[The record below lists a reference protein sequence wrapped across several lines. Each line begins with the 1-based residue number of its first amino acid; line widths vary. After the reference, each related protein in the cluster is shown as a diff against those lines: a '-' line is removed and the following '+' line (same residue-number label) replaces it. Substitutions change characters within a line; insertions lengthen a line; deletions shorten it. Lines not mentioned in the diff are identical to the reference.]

1 MSMSELKESDQKKQ
15 DQKKP
20 IKMNHKKVVIDGDK
34 LIKELIPLILV
45 PIVFIISK
53 SIENSAVGYELFF
66 ARGINKWTIELMSLV
81 TGFFKYSIA
90 EFVVYGHVLAAP
102 IVAILLIVKLFKGGI
117 LRSLLRLLQYVSVLY
132 VAFML
137 LWGFNYNRVSISEIL
152 EFKVQT
158 YSTQDL
164 VELTES
170 LIKSANTLREYQIED
185 SEGVMESPGSYKE
198 IFARAH
204 EGYNTIGKSVKAL
217 NGPYG
222 RPKPV
227 FASELMLYTGITGV
241 YFPFTAEANVNI
253 AVPDLLL
260 PATTLHEMAHQRG
273 IAPEDE
279 ANFVA
284 YVTALSHPD
293 KDFNYSGTVLALI
306 HSMNALYAQDSEL
319 AMTLRNSYSE
329 GLNRDMAY
337 YSEFWKAYEGKTNE
351 VADQVNDTYLK
362 ASGETDGVKSYG
374 RMVDLL
380 LGYYYRDKP

>member
-1 MSMSELKESDQKKQ
+1 MSLSEDKAAEKKTA
-15 DQKKP
+15 
-20 IKMNHKKVVIDGDK
+20 KVAIDWDK
-34 LIKELIPLILV
+34 LYKSLIPLILV

-53 SIENSAVGYELFF
+53 SIENGAVGYERFF
-66 ARGINKWTIELMSLV
+66 ASGINKWTIELMSLV

-90 EFVVYGHVLAAP
+90 EFVLYGHVLAAP
-102 IVAILLIVKLFKGGI
+102 IVAILLIIKLFKGGLLKSI
-117 LRSLLRLLQYVSVLY
+117 LRILQYLSVLY
-132 VAFML
+132 VAFMV
-137 LWGFNYNRVSISEIL
+137 LWGFNYNRISISEIMGF
-152 EFKVQT
+152 EVMT
-158 YSTQDL
+158 YSTEEL
-164 VELTES
+164 SELTES
-170 LIKSANTLREYQIED
+170 LIASANTLRIYQLED
-185 SEGVMESPGSYKE
+185 SEGVMVSAGTYKE

-204 EGYNTIGKSVKAL
+204 EGYDAVGKSVKAL
-217 NGPYG
+217 SGPYG

-241 YFPFTAEANVNI
+241 YFPYTAEANVNV

-284 YVTALSHPD
+284 YLTALKHPD

-306 HSMNALYAQDSEL
+306 HTMNALYAQDSEL
-319 AMTLRNSYSE
+319 AMTLRKTYSE

-337 YSEFWKAYEGKTNE
+337 YSRFWKAYEGQTNE

-362 ASGETDGVKSYG
+362 ASGETEGVKSYG

-380 LGYYYRDKP
+380 LGYYYSMEP

>member
-1 MSMSELKESDQKKQ
+1 MSISEDKAAKKKTTKGAV
-15 DQKKP
+15 DW
-20 IKMNHKKVVIDGDK
+20 DK
-34 LIKELIPLILV
+34 LYKSLIPLILV

-53 SIENSAVGYELFF
+53 SIENSAVGYERFF
-66 ARGINKWTIELMSLV
+66 ASGINKWTIELMSLV

-90 EFVVYGHVLAAP
+90 EFVFYGHVLAAP
-102 IVAILLIVKLFKGGI
+102 IVAILLIIKLFKGGLLKSI
-117 LRSLLRLLQYVSVLY
+117 LRILQYLSFLY

-137 LWGFNYNRVSISEIL
+137 LWGFNYNRISISEIMGF
-152 EFKVQT
+152 EVT
-158 YSTQDL
+158 SYSTEEL
-164 VELTES
+164 AELTES
-170 LIKSANTLREYQIED
+170 LIASANTLRIHQLED
-185 SEGVMESPGSYKE
+185 SEGVMVSAGTYKE

-204 EGYNTIGKSVKAL
+204 EGYDALGKSVKAL
-217 NGPYG
+217 SGPYG

-241 YFPFTAEANVNI
+241 YFPYTAEANVNV

-284 YVTALSHPD
+284 YLTALKHPD

-306 HSMNALYAQDSEL
+306 HTMNALYAQDSEI
-319 AMTLRNSYSE
+319 AMTLRKTYSE
-329 GLNRDMAY
+329 GLDRDMAY
-337 YSEFWKAYEGKTNE
+337 YTRFWKAYEGQTNE

-362 ASGETDGVKSYG
+362 ASGETEGVKSYG

-380 LGYYYRDKP
+380 LGYYYSMKP

>member
-1 MSMSELKESDQKKQ
+1 MSTSEDKAAEKKTT
-15 DQKKP
+15 KTA
-20 IKMNHKKVVIDGDK
+20 IDWDK
-34 LIKELIPLILV
+34 LYKSLIPLILV
-45 PIVFIISK
+45 PIVFILSK
-53 SIENSAVGYELFF
+53 SIENSAVGYERFF
-66 ARGINKWTIELMSLV
+66 ASGINKWTIELISLV

-90 EFVVYGHVLAAP
+90 EFVLYGHVLAAP
-102 IVAILLIVKLFKGGI
+102 IVAILLIIKLFKGGLLKSI
-117 LRSLLRLLQYVSVLY
+117 LRILQYLSVLY

-137 LWGFNYNRVSISEIL
+137 LWGFNYNRISISEIMGF
-152 EFKVQT
+152 EVAS
-158 YSTQDL
+158 YSTEEL
-164 VELTES
+164 AELTQS
-170 LIKSANTLREYQIED
+170 LIASANTLRIHQLED
-185 SEGVMESPGSYKE
+185 SEGVMVSAGTYKE

-204 EGYNTIGKSVKAL
+204 EGYDALGKSVKAL
-217 NGPYG
+217 SGPYG

-241 YFPFTAEANVNI
+241 YFPYTGEANVNV

-284 YVTALSHPD
+284 YLTALKHPD

-306 HSMNALYAQDSEL
+306 HTMNALYAQDSEL
-319 AMTLRNSYSE
+319 AMTLRKTYSE
-329 GLNRDMAY
+329 GLDRDMAY
-337 YSEFWKAYEGKTNE
+337 YSRFWKAYEGQTNE

-362 ASGETDGVKSYG
+362 ASGETEGVKSYG

-380 LGYYYRDKP
+380 LGYYYSMKP

>member
-1 MSMSELKESDQKKQ
+1 MSMSEKKESDKKM
-15 DQKKP
+15 K
-20 IKMNHKKVVIDGDK
+20 IDGDK
-34 LIKELIPLILV
+34 LIKTLIPFILV

-66 ARGINKWTIELMSLV
+66 ARGINKWTIELMSLL

-90 EFVVYGHVLAAP
+90 EFVLYGHILAAP
-102 IVAILLIVKLFKGGI
+102 IVAILLIIKLFKGG
-117 LRSLLRLLQYVSVLY
+117 LLKSLLRILQYLSFLY

-137 LWGFNYNRVSISEIL
+137 LWGFNYNRVSISEIMAF
-152 EFKVQT
+152 EVKT
-158 YSTQDL
+158 YSTQ
-164 VELTES
+164 ELAEVTES
-170 LIKSANTLREYQIED
+170 LIASANTLRNYQLED
-185 SEGVMESPGSYKE
+185 SEGVMESPGTYKE

-204 EGYNTIGKSVKAL
+204 EGYVAIGKSVKAL
-217 NGPYG
+217 SGPYG

-241 YFPFTAEANVNI
+241 YFPYTAEANVNV

-284 YVTALSHPD
+284 YVTALAHPD

-306 HSMNALYAQDSEL
+306 HSMNALYAQDPEL
-319 AMTLRNSYSE
+319 ATTLRKTYSE

-337 YSEFWKAYEGKTNE
+337 YAQFWKAYEGQTNA

-380 LGYYYRDKP
+380 LGYYYSRKE

>member
-1 MSMSELKESDQKKQ
+1 MSTSDDKVAEKKT
-15 DQKKP
+15 P
-20 IKMNHKKVVIDGDK
+20 KVAIDWDK
-34 LIKELIPLILV
+34 LYKSLIPLILV

-53 SIENSAVGYELFF
+53 SIESSAVGYEQIF
-66 ARGINKWTIELMSLV
+66 ASGINKWTIELMSLV

-90 EFVVYGHVLAAP
+90 EFVFYGHVLAAP
-102 IVAILLIVKLFKGGI
+102 IVAILLIIKLFKGG
-117 LRSLLRLLQYVSVLY
+117 LLKSLLRILQYLSVLY

-137 LWGFNYNRVSISEIL
+137 LWGFNYNRISISEIMGF
-152 EFKVQT
+152 EVTT
-158 YSTQDL
+158 YSTEEL
-164 VELTES
+164 AELTES
-170 LIKSANTLREYQIED
+170 LIASANTLRIHQLED
-185 SEGVMESPGSYKE
+185 SEGVMVSAGTYKE

-204 EGYNTIGKSVKAL
+204 EGYDALGISVKAL
-217 NGPYG
+217 SGPYG

-241 YFPFTAEANVNI
+241 YFPYTAEANVNV

-284 YVTALSHPD
+284 YLTAIKHPD

-306 HSMNALYAQDSEL
+306 HTMNALYAQDSEL
-319 AMTLRNSYSE
+319 AMTLRKTYSE
-329 GLNRDMAY
+329 GLDRDMAY
-337 YSEFWKAYEGKTNE
+337 YSRFWKAYEGQTNE

-362 ASGETDGVKSYG
+362 ASGETEGVKSYG

-380 LGYYYRDKP
+380 LGHYYSMKP

>member
-1 MSMSELKESDQKKQ
+1 MSTSEDKAAEKKTT
-15 DQKKP
+15 KTA
-20 IKMNHKKVVIDGDK
+20 IDWDK
-34 LIKELIPLILV
+34 LYKSLIPLILV
-45 PIVFIISK
+45 PIVFILSK
-53 SIENSAVGYELFF
+53 SIENSAVGYERFF
-66 ARGINKWTIELMSLV
+66 ASGINKWTIELISLV

-90 EFVVYGHVLAAP
+90 EFVLYGHVLAAP
-102 IVAILLIVKLFKGGI
+102 IVAILLIIKLFKGGLLKSI
-117 LRSLLRLLQYVSVLY
+117 LRILQYLSVLY

-137 LWGFNYNRVSISEIL
+137 LWGFNYNRISISEIL
-152 EFKVQT
+152 GFEVT
-158 YSTQDL
+158 SYSTEEL
-164 VELTES
+164 AELTES
-170 LIKSANTLREYQIED
+170 LIASANTLRMHQLED
-185 SEGVMESPGSYKE
+185 SEGVMVSAGTYKE

-204 EGYNTIGKSVKAL
+204 EGYDAVGKSVRAL
-217 NGPYG
+217 SGPYG

-241 YFPFTAEANVNI
+241 YFPYTAEANVNV

-284 YVTALSHPD
+284 YLTALKHPD

-319 AMTLRNSYSE
+319 AMTLRKTYSE
-329 GLNRDMAY
+329 GLDRDMAY
-337 YSEFWKAYEGKTNE
+337 YSRFWKAYEGQTNE

-362 ASGETDGVKSYG
+362 ASGETEGVKSYG

-380 LGYYYRDKP
+380 LGYYYSMKP

>member
-1 MSMSELKESDQKKQ
+1 MSTSDDKVAEKKT
-15 DQKKP
+15 P
-20 IKMNHKKVVIDGDK
+20 KVAIDWDK
-34 LIKELIPLILV
+34 LYTSLIPIILV

-53 SIENSAVGYELFF
+53 SIESSAVGYEQIF
-66 ARGINKWTIELMSLV
+66 ASGINKWTIELMSLV

-90 EFVVYGHVLAAP
+90 EFVFYGHVLAAP
-102 IVAILLIVKLFKGGI
+102 IVAILLIIKLFKGG
-117 LRSLLRLLQYVSVLY
+117 LLKSLLRILQYLSVLY

-137 LWGFNYNRVSISEIL
+137 LWGFNYNRISISEIMGF
-152 EFKVQT
+152 EVTT
-158 YSTQDL
+158 YSTEEL
-164 VELTES
+164 AELTES
-170 LIKSANTLREYQIED
+170 LIASANTLRIHQLED
-185 SEGVMESPGSYKE
+185 SEGVMVSAGTYKE

-204 EGYNTIGKSVKAL
+204 EGYDALGISVKAL
-217 NGPYG
+217 SGPYG

-241 YFPFTAEANVNI
+241 YFPYTAEANVNV

-284 YVTALSHPD
+284 YLTAIKHPD

-306 HSMNALYAQDSEL
+306 HTMNALYAQDSEL
-319 AMTLRNSYSE
+319 AMTLRKTYSE
-329 GLNRDMAY
+329 GLDRDMAY
-337 YSEFWKAYEGKTNE
+337 YSRFWKAYEGQTNE

-362 ASGETDGVKSYG
+362 ASGETEGVKSYG

-380 LGYYYRDKP
+380 LGHYYSMKP

>member
-1 MSMSELKESDQKKQ
+1 MSTSDDKVAEKKT
-15 DQKKP
+15 P
-20 IKMNHKKVVIDGDK
+20 KVAIDWDK
-34 LIKELIPLILV
+34 LYKSLIPLILV

-53 SIENSAVGYELFF
+53 SIESSAVGYEQIV
-66 ARGINKWTIELMSLV
+66 ASGINKWTIELMSLV

-90 EFVVYGHVLAAP
+90 EFVFYGHVLAAP
-102 IVAILLIVKLFKGGI
+102 IVAILLIIKLFKGG
-117 LRSLLRLLQYVSVLY
+117 LLKSLLRILQYLSVLY

-137 LWGFNYNRVSISEIL
+137 LWGFNYNRISISEIMGF
-152 EFKVQT
+152 EVTT
-158 YSTQDL
+158 YSTEEL
-164 VELTES
+164 AELTES
-170 LIKSANTLREYQIED
+170 LIASANTLRIHQLED
-185 SEGVMESPGSYKE
+185 SEGVMVSAGTYKE

-204 EGYNTIGKSVKAL
+204 EGYDALGISVKAL
-217 NGPYG
+217 SGPYG

-241 YFPFTAEANVNI
+241 YFPYTAEANVNV

-284 YVTALSHPD
+284 YLTAIKHPD

-306 HSMNALYAQDSEL
+306 HTMNALYAQDSEL
-319 AMTLRNSYSE
+319 AMTLRKTYSE
-329 GLNRDMAY
+329 GLDRDMAY
-337 YSEFWKAYEGKTNE
+337 YSRFWKAYEGQTNE

-362 ASGETDGVKSYG
+362 ASGETEGVKSYG

-380 LGYYYRDKP
+380 LGHYYSMKP

>member
-1 MSMSELKESDQKKQ
+1 MSISEDKAAKKKTTKGAV
-15 DQKKP
+15 DW
-20 IKMNHKKVVIDGDK
+20 DK
-34 LIKELIPLILV
+34 LYKSLIPLILV

-53 SIENSAVGYELFF
+53 SIENSAVGYERFF
-66 ARGINKWTIELMSLV
+66 ASGINKWTIELMSLV

-90 EFVVYGHVLAAP
+90 EFVFYGHVLAAP
-102 IVAILLIVKLFKGGI
+102 IVAILLIIKLFKGGLLKSI
-117 LRSLLRLLQYVSVLY
+117 LRILQYLSFLY

-137 LWGFNYNRVSISEIL
+137 LWGFNYNRISISEIMGF
-152 EFKVQT
+152 EVT
-158 YSTQDL
+158 SYSTEEL
-164 VELTES
+164 AELTES
-170 LIKSANTLREYQIED
+170 LIASANTLRIHQLED
-185 SEGVMESPGSYKE
+185 SEGVMVSAGTYKE

-204 EGYNTIGKSVKAL
+204 EGYDALGKSVKAL
-217 NGPYG
+217 SGPYG
-222 RPKPV
+222 RPKPI

-241 YFPFTAEANVNI
+241 YFPYTAEANVNV

-284 YVTALSHPD
+284 YLTALKHPD

-306 HSMNALYAQDSEL
+306 HTMNALYAQDSEL
-319 AMTLRNSYSE
+319 AMTLRKTYSE
-329 GLNRDMAY
+329 GLDRDMAY
-337 YSEFWKAYEGKTNE
+337 YSRFWKAYEGQTNE

-362 ASGETDGVKSYG
+362 ASGETEGVKSYG

-380 LGYYYRDKP
+380 LGYYYNMKP

>member
-1 MSMSELKESDQKKQ
+1 MSTSDDKVAEKKT
-15 DQKKP
+15 P
-20 IKMNHKKVVIDGDK
+20 KVAIDWDK
-34 LIKELIPLILV
+34 LYKSLIPLILV

-53 SIENSAVGYELFF
+53 SIESSAVGYEQIF
-66 ARGINKWTIELMSLV
+66 ASGINKWTIELMSLV

-90 EFVVYGHVLAAP
+90 EFVFYGHVLAAP
-102 IVAILLIVKLFKGGI
+102 IVAILLIIKLFKGG
-117 LRSLLRLLQYVSVLY
+117 LLKSLLRILQYLSVLY

-137 LWGFNYNRVSISEIL
+137 LWGFNYNRISISEIMGF
-152 EFKVQT
+152 EVTT
-158 YSTQDL
+158 YSTEEL
-164 VELTES
+164 AELTES
-170 LIKSANTLREYQIED
+170 LIASANTLRIHQLED
-185 SEGVMESPGSYKE
+185 SEGVMVSAGTYKE

-204 EGYNTIGKSVKAL
+204 EGYDALGISVKAL
-217 NGPYG
+217 SGPYG

-241 YFPFTAEANVNI
+241 YFPYTAEANVNV

-284 YVTALSHPD
+284 YLTAIKHPD

-306 HSMNALYAQDSEL
+306 HTMNALYAQDSEL
-319 AMTLRNSYSE
+319 AMTLRKTYSE
-329 GLNRDMAY
+329 GLDRDMAY
-337 YSEFWKAYEGKTNE
+337 YSRFWKAYEGQTNE

-362 ASGETDGVKSYG
+362 ASGETEGVKSYG

-380 LGYYYRDKP
+380 LGHYYSIKP

>member
-1 MSMSELKESDQKKQ
+1 LKKLD
-15 DQKKP
+15 
-20 IKMNHKKVVIDGDK
+20 IDWDK
-34 LIKELIPLILV
+34 FFKSLIPLILV

-53 SIENSAVGYELFF
+53 SIENSAIGYERFF
-66 ARGINKWTIELMSLV
+66 ASGLNKWTIELMSLV

-90 EFVVYGHVLAAP
+90 EFVFYGHVLAAP
-102 IVAILLIVKLFKGGI
+102 IVAILLIIKLFKGG
-117 LRSLLRLLQYVSVLY
+117 LLKSLLRILQYVSVLY

-137 LWGFNYNRVSISEIL
+137 LWGFNYNRVSISEIMGF
-152 EFKVQT
+152 EVKT
-158 YSTQDL
+158 YSTQ
-164 VELTES
+164 ELAELAES
-170 LIKSANTLREYQIED
+170 LIASANTLRVYQLED
-185 SEGVMESPGSYKE
+185 SEGVMVSAGSYKE

-204 EGYNTIGKSVKAL
+204 EGYDAIGKSVKAL
-217 NGPYG
+217 SGPYG
-222 RPKPV
+222 RPKPI

-241 YFPFTAEANVNI
+241 YFPYTAEANVNV

-284 YVTALSHPD
+284 YVTALEHPD

-306 HSMNALYAQDSEL
+306 HTMNALYAQDSEL
-319 AMTLRNSYSE
+319 AMTLRKSYSE

-337 YSEFWKAYEGKTNE
+337 YSKFWKAYEGQTNE

-362 ASGETDGVKSYG
+362 ASGEADGVKSYG

-380 LGYYYRDKP
+380 LGHYYKLTP